1 MSNYVTNQI
10 SLIGNAAIADLS
22 REINR
27 RLNLD
32 RSESANQDEFGS
44 IGRVL
49 YGLDGEAARLDHQRL
64 GASWVSVDGPL
75 DLSEPIRLISPSL
88 PVDGLQDHIL
98 RCAAKIDLDVI
109 VVNEYFDE
117 GPMFIGC
124 RVARMN
130 GVHLKNL
137 RKALDTSN
145 LNIVDGDEAD
155 DSFDEFT
162 KSWPD
167 LMDIIDDFKRTL
179 LQSFKA

>member
-1 MSNYVTNQI
+1 MSNHVTNQI
-10 SLIGNAAIADLS
+10 SLIGNTAIIELS
-22 REINR
+22 REINQ

-32 RSESANQDEFGS
+32 RSNPDNKDEFGS

-88 PVDGLQDHIL
+88 PVDSLQDHIL
-98 RCAAKIDLDVI
+98 RCVAKVDPDVI

-124 RVARMN
+124 RVARLQ
-130 GVHLKNL
+130 GVHLKAL

-145 LNIVDGDEAD
+145 FDIVDADEAD
-155 DSFDEFT
+155 DSSDEFT
-162 KSWPD
+162 KSWAD

-179 LQSFKA
+179 LQSLKV